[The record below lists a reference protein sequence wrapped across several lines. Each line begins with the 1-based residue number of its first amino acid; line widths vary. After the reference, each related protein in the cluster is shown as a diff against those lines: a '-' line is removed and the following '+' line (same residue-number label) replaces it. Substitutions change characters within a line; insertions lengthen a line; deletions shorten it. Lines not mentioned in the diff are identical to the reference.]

1 MEPRHLDILLD
12 VFIGVAMLFAVGTM
26 AWLWFRW
33 DKLNG
38 DRPPDKFE
46 TPPLDPYGELP
57 PEVEKRRNPK

>member
-1 MEPRHLDILLD
+1 MSLDFLLDI
-12 VFIGVAMLFAVGTM
+12 VIGVSMLTAIGIM
-26 AWLWFRW
+26 AWVWFRW
-33 DKLNG
+33 DRLNG